1 MGNRF
6 DCFFLGWYQTHL
18 WETSFLPHSRVF
30 QLLTVNPEDNCLAL
44 VYRDKETMKF
54 VKYINHRSLVCQ
66 EKRPSPAGFWD
77 FSFVY
82 YE

>member
-1 MGNRF
+1 
-6 DCFFLGWYQTHL
+6 
-18 WETSFLPHSRVF
+18 
-30 QLLTVNPEDNCLAL
+30 VNPEDNCLAL

-54 VKYINHRSLVCQ
+54 VKYINHRSLARLKKQ
-66 EKRPSPAGFWD
+66 PKRTGFWD